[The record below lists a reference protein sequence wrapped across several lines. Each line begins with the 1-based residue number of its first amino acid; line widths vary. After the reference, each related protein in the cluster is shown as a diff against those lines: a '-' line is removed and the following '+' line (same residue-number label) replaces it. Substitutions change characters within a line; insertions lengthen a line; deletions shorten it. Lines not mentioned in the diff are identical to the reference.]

1 MKFAFRPLGALAL
14 AAALLPSCTDKRH
27 ENTHPVIVDP
37 IDPPYQYCVTDIVY
51 TCTYGPE
58 SYSGTYAITYD
69 EPGRVA
75 GITYT
80 TEDLGTPY
88 EERYRYLPDETVLIL
103 TYADDDTA
111 YICHLPLNATGTIRE
126 FFAEG
131 EPQERYVY
139 SYGPQDMVASMT
151 NAEIDSGMRNIRWTE
166 GDMTEADLFF
176 AMWEEDE
183 EPYLEQARMRC
194 TYTAHYNDYSID
206 INSLTNNYLL
216 PTGGPI
222 PANIGRPGITSLH
235 LLSELRLE
243 GGPIPAL
250 HTLAYEFDAD
260 GRLSTLTVTEP
271 RMDMRHT
278 YTFYYR

>member
-1 MKFAFRPLGALAL
+1 
-14 AAALLPSCTDKRH
+14 
-27 ENTHPVIVDP
+27 
-37 IDPPYQYCVTDIVY
+37 
-51 TCTYGPE
+51 
-58 SYSGTYAITYD
+58 
-69 EPGRVA
+69 
-75 GITYT
+75 
-80 TEDLGTPY
+80 
-88 EERYRYLPDETVLIL
+88 
-103 TYADDDTA
+103 
-111 YICHLPLNATGTIRE
+111 
-126 FFAEG
+126 
-131 EPQERYVY
+131 
-139 SYGPQDMVASMT
+139 MT